1 MFIEKLKMRL
11 LDEFE
16 EYSEQHETTPESLHI
31 MKEFASAIEKLCDIA
46 EAMDDGEYSERRGY
60 SRRAGGSNREGRSYR
75 DGSSY
80 RQRRDDMGRYS
91 GEGGSR
97 NRGYS
102 RTDAKS
108 AIMEQIE
115 DLMDESSDREKQI
128 LQKAMR
134 SLSEA

>member
-16 EYSEQHETTPESLHI
+16 EFSEQHETTPETLHI

-60 SRRAGGSNREGRSYR
+60 SRRAGGSNREGRAYR

-80 RQRRDDMGRYS
+80 RQRREGMSRYS
-91 GEGGSR
+91 GEGGS
-97 NRGYS
+97 RGYS

>member
-60 SRRAGGSNREGRSYR
+60 SRRAGGSNREGRAYR

-80 RQRRDDMGRYS
+80 RQRRDGSNWYS
-91 GEGGSR
+91 GEGGSHA
-97 NRGYS
+97 RGYS
-102 RTDAKS
+102 RADAKS
-108 AIMEQIE
+108 YVVEQIDE
-115 DLMDESSDREKQI
+115 LMDDAPDREKQI
-128 LQKAMR
+128 LQKARRAMT
-134 SLSEA
+134 EA